1 MNTNKG
7 ILNIQQDGKKA
18 EIVIDTGHPLRDGR
32 TWLAYAKV
40 YCPNVFTARLVA
52 DRLAQRLG
60 DAVQS
65 ARQEAY
71 DLGYQDALGNQPRT
85 TGFSRV
91 L

>member
-1 MNTNKG
+1 MNNG

-18 EIVIDTGHPLRDGR
+18 EVIIDTGHPLRGGK

-52 DRLAQRLG
+52 DRLTQQIG

-71 DLGYQDALGNQPRT
+71 ELGYEHAQGNHPRT
-85 TGFSRV
+85 NGFSRV
-91 L
+91 I